1 MFFNLAWRNAKRSRN
16 ENLIY
21 FLTMVTAVASFYIIL
36 SLGQQD
42 VIRFLRE
49 LESSAVEKLLTTVMP
64 MVYLCALLFIFFLVV
79 FANKY
84 QLECRSRELG
94 LYLMFGMKKKR
105 LFFQLMMEG
114 FITSLLALFG
124 GIICGSFLSEII
136 SLATARLVGQGIIT
150 HQSSFSIGAVIWTT
164 IGLLLIQALSL
175 FILGGKTFK
184 REVHQLL
191 YGEMVRKQNT
201 GTASGGLFTL
211 LVGVILLAVA
221 YWVALK
227 HFFAAGGA
235 MLFVAVLFG
244 IAGTLLFIRGLA
256 RLLSLFAGSIK
267 NKSTKGLY
275 TFTLRQL
282 QENVVC
288 KYVSISVASLLMM
301 FTIMLIADGSSSIMT
316 YRKNLSRGS
325 SVYDFTVM
333 GDDMMVE
340 QYLSSEKMKPYVAH
354 LNRMETGKIKK
365 PEAGSINSFVD
376 WSKFRAEI
384 VQHLP
389 SDVVDPAT
397 QDTGSYTMA
406 PDNPPALNIL
416 GIIDTGS
423 YTPYLVPASTY
434 SRLLEA
440 SGETPL
446 ILGEDEA
453 VFYINPDFIGSAQ
466 EDESSMLDEIFSKAK
481 STNTPLLSIDGK
493 PFFFTSSVTMKG
505 LTADKNIRITSA
517 LIVSD
522 EVFEKYVDQDT
533 CMVYWNFCIPG
544 ETANEKGLMKSIM
557 DANHLLKP
565 SGFVY
570 ESYLNNFGRQ
580 LFYVIAGS
588 YTSLYMGFM
597 FLIIACALLSLQ
609 FLTQMQAT
617 KERYLTLSMLGANH
631 KQMKKSINKQVL
643 WYFLLPLLLA
653 CISGSVGLFAMQKHL
668 HSSQAAIV
676 QSYPLM
682 FIMAGSVIVVLVIY
696 AVAVA
701 QTANREIGKLKWKIN
716 S

>member
-21 FLTMVTAVASFYIIL
+21 FLTMVTAVAAFYIIL

-42 VIRFLRE
+42 VIRFLGE

-64 MVYLCALLFIFFLVV
+64 MVYLCALLFVFFLVV

-94 LYLMFGMKKKR
+94 LYLMFGMKKQR

-114 FITSLLALFG
+114 FITSLLALCG
-124 GIICGSFLSEII
+124 GIICGGFLSEII
-136 SLATARLVGQGIIT
+136 SLTTARLVGQGIIA
-150 HQSSFSIGAVIWTT
+150 HQSSFSIGAVIWTV
-164 IGLLLIQALSL
+164 IGLLLIQGLTL
-175 FILGGKTFK
+175 FILGGKIFK
-184 REVHQLL
+184 QEVHQLL
-191 YGEMVRKQNT
+191 YGEMVKKQNT
-201 GTASGGLFTL
+201 GTVSSSFFTL

-221 YWVALK
+221 YWIALK

-267 NKSTKGLY
+267 NKATKGLY

-282 QENVVC
+282 QENIVS

-301 FTIMLIADGSSSIMT
+301 LTIMLIADGSSSIMS
-316 YRKNLSRGS
+316 YRENLSRGS

-340 QYLSSEKMKPYVAH
+340 QYLSSQKMKSYVAH
-354 LNRMETGKIKK
+354 LNRMETGKIKT
-365 PEAGSINSFVD
+365 PEADGIHSFVD
-376 WSKFRAEI
+376 WSKFREEI

-389 SDVVDPAT
+389 SDVADPAT
-397 QDTGSYTMA
+397 QDTGYYTIDS
-406 PDNPPALNIL
+406 DNPPALNIL
-416 GIIDTGS
+416 GIIDIGS
-423 YTPYLVPASTY
+423 NTPYLVPVSTY
-434 SRLLEA
+434 NRLLEA
-440 SGETPL
+440 SGETSL
-446 ILGEDEA
+446 VLGKNEA
-453 VFYINPDFIGSAQ
+453 VFYTNPDFIGSAQ
-466 EDESSMLDEIFSKAK
+466 EDETSMMNKIFSKAK
-481 STNTPLLSIDGK
+481 SANTPLLSIDGQ
-493 PFFFTSSVTMKG
+493 PFFFTSSVPMKG
-505 LTADKNIRITSA
+505 LTADENMRITNA

-522 EVFEKYVDQDT
+522 EVFEKYVDPDT
-533 CMVYWNFCIPG
+533 CMVYWNFCIPK
-544 ETANEKGLMKSIM
+544 EMVNAEGLMKSIM

-631 KQMKKSINKQVL
+631 EQMKKSINKQVL

-653 CISGSVGLFAMQKHL
+653 CISGSIGLFTMQKHL
-668 HSSQAAIV
+668 HSSQATIV

-682 FIMAGSVIVVLVIY
+682 FIMAGSDILVLVIY

-701 QTANREIGKLKWKIN
+701 RTANREIGKLKWKTN